1 MVAHPLDPLSPTEFQ
16 NTAAILRRDRGVTDS
31 WRFASI
37 ELKEPAKAIMIDLRS
52 FVKSLGSNV
61 IEEVRPHRVAYAK
74 TMNFRTFLDIAPA
87 GDSLVLSIRYGRVA
101 PPATVT
107 VRTAQEAKDAK
118 KYQTKEAGLK
128 ALRAYPKSSL

>member
-1 MVAHPLDPLSPTEFQ
+1 MMSGSRIPFETHLE
-16 NTAAILRRDRGVTDS
+16 G
-31 WRFASI
+31 
-37 ELKEPAKAIMIDLRS
+37 LKEPAKAIMIDLRS
-52 FVKSLGSNV
+52 FVNLLGSNV

-118 KYQTKEAGLK
+118 KQIAEAYQKIQ
-128 ALRAYPKSSL
+128 